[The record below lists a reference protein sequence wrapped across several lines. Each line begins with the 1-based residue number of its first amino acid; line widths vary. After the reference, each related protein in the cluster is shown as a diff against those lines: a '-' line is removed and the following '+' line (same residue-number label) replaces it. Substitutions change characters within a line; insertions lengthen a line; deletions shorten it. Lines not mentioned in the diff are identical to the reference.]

1 MTSNFSK
8 LERGKGHF
16 LAYRHFPG
24 RSPGIL
30 FCPGF
35 HSNMHGNK
43 AMALEAYCRENRRQF
58 TSFDYFGHGQSSG
71 AFEEGTIG
79 RWREDTLAI
88 VDSVTSG
95 PQIIVGSSMGG
106 WMMLLTALARP
117 DRITGLLGIASA
129 PDMTEQQRRRLNQQ
143 QLRSLAKQGFYELA
157 NEYDDKKPHRIR
169 QNFLDEAERH
179 FVLGAPV
186 PITVPVRLLHGLKD
200 VDVPW
205 ERSMILARR
214 LESEDVV
221 LHLVKHGDH
230 RLSKP
235 GDLRLL
241 INTLEQLLS
250 QGEQA

>member
-1 MTSNFSK
+1 MPK
-8 LERGKGHF
+8 LVLCWLPLVALLSLIE
-16 LAYRHFPG
+16 LASTRALG
-24 RSPGIL
+24 
-30 FCPGF
+30 CP
-35 HSNMHGNK
+35 
-43 AMALEAYCRENRRQF
+43 
-58 TSFDYFGHGQSSG
+58 
-71 AFEEGTIG
+71 I
-79 RWREDTLAI
+79 
-88 VDSVTSG
+88 
-95 PQIIVGSSMGG
+95 P
-106 WMMLLTALARP
+106 
-117 DRITGLLGIASA
+117 
-129 PDMTEQQRRRLNQQ
+129 QQRKRLNQQ

-157 NEYDDKKPHRIR
+157 NEYDDKKPYRIR

-200 VDVPW
+200 IDVPW
-205 ERSMILARR
+205 ERSMILARL